1 MSSLGLSSTALP
13 SLALTDMSSA
23 ILLASALAGINLL
36 LLGALTLVWAR
47 NYRTF
52 RTPLILGLLAF
63 GAVMLVENAVA
74 LYFFFSMRTL
84 YSMDPGV
91 QEIVAILRAL
101 QSLALVFLTY
111 VTMK

>member
-1 MSSLGLSSTALP
+1 MFVTPP
-13 SLALTDMSSA
+13 SLALTDMGTT
-23 ILLASALAGINLL
+23 ILLASVLAGVNVL
-36 LLGALTLVWAR
+36 LLGTLTFVWAR

-63 GAVMLVENAVA
+63 AAVMLVENGVA
-74 LYFFFSMRTL
+74 LYFFFSARML
-84 YSMDPGV
+84 YSMSPGV
-91 QEIVAILRAL
+91 QEIVAVLRAL